1 MPASPHIEL
10 PLALIH
16 HGKVRDIYDIDKK
29 NMLIVASDRLDEFDF
44 IVYKHILNK
53 WKIVTCIAN

>member
-16 HGKVRDIYDIDKK
+16 QGKVRDIYDIDKH
-29 NMLIVASDRLDEFDF
+29 NMLIVASDRLSAYDGPSD
-44 IVYKHILNK
+44 ILEGLRGL
-53 WKIVTCIAN
+53 